1 MLFQFFFNI
10 CGLDLVYDG
19 FSELVG
25 IGIENKITL
34 ISILSCMLRGQTLH
48 VNKFVFMRY

>member
-10 CGLDLVYDG
+10 CGLDLAYDG

-25 IGIENKITL
+25 IGVESKIIL
-34 ISILSCMLRGQTLH
+34 IPILSLCA
-48 VNKFVFMRY
+48 